1 MAFHVHCVW
10 IAHYNSSYVWSV
22 VCGTRCS
29 RPYWW
34 MSFESP
40 RCPWVCIMAI
50 GFHGAFRSIILV
62 CVPWVLRVHA
72 KYIIIILY
80 TESGLITGHG
90 WWRVKRQSL
99 WCRLLKAPKISLKI
113 SGLHFGTSPEMS
125 YCSWIWPYT
134 DYSRVN
140 RTNFLSCKLYASG
153 FCFNIFDWFAVC
165 SVCFF
170 VYTSVKVPP

>member
-125 YCSWIWPYT
+125 YCSWNRSTWRRLLHAPRINGEEIIDKIASKCT
-134 DYSRVN
+134 QYSVF
-140 RTNFLSCKLYASG
+140 TNS
-153 FCFNIFDWFAVC
+153 IRW
-165 SVCFF
+165 
-170 VYTSVKVPP
+170 